1 MLLITFHP
9 RTLLRLLGC
18 LVLMAP
24 SLVFGQSEQVALPP
38 MDLKVISF
46 YDDATNPEYKGPMT
60 TQYLKL
66 NQAVMDQANFNFS
79 LDMATIYEARAIFSR
94 GSVDVHFPG
103 ICAVT
108 RQRDVIY
115 SEPVL
120 NFDRYLIAMG
130 DQPVPESIEAL
141 RGKTLGLVHR
151 FIYQLPSARE
161 LDEMNIRLFHAK
173 SIAANVRM
181 LLNRR
186 VDAIIAPLEAV
197 DNVQERLG
205 LDRQFSIPKKPF
217 SSNPLC
223 YVAHNTERG
232 NEVMVRINKALVEL
246 RARGEL
252 SQLLP
257 AGGKVAEP

>member
-1 MLLITFHP
+1 MLALSA
-9 RTLLRLLGC
+9 TL
-18 LVLMAP
+18 M
-24 SLVFGQSEQVALPP
+24 GQDDPKHTLPP

-46 YDDATNPEYKGPMT
+46 YDDATNPDYKGPMT

-66 NQAVMDQANFNFS
+66 NQAVMEQANFNFS
-79 LDMATIYEARAIFSR
+79 LDMTTIYEARAIFSR

-108 RQRDVIY
+108 RQREVIY
-115 SEPVL
+115 SDPVL

-130 DQPVPESIEAL
+130 DQPVPESIDAL
-141 RGKTLGLVHR
+141 QGKTLGLVHR

-173 SIAANVRM
+173 SIAANVLM

-205 LDRQFSIPKKPF
+205 LDRQFSIPEKPF

-232 NEVMVRINKALVEL
+232 NEVMARINKALLEL
-246 RARGEL
+246 RKRGEL
-252 SQLLP
+252 GQLLP
-257 AGGKVAEP
+257 VGGKVVKP

>member
-1 MLLITFHP
+1 VSLL
-9 RTLLRLLGC
+9 LS
-18 LVLMAP
+18 A
-24 SLVFGQSEQVALPP
+24 QASESVKISSDSSNAAEI
-38 MDLKVISF
+38 KIISF

-66 NQAVMDQANFNFS
+66 NERVMDIANLNYS
-79 LDMATIYEARAIFSR
+79 LEMATIYEARAIFSR

-103 ICAVT
+103 ICEVT
-108 RQRDVIY
+108 RQRQVVY

-130 DQPVPESIEAL
+130 DQPVPENLDRL

-161 LDEMNIRLFHAK
+161 LGSMNVRLFHAK

-181 LLNRR
+181 LLNGR
-186 VDAIIAPLEAV
+186 VDVILAPLEAV
-197 DNVQERLG
+197 GNVQQRLG
-205 LDRQFSIPKKPF
+205 LDRQFSIPNKPF
-217 SSNPLC
+217 SSNPIC

-232 NEVMVRINKALVEL
+232 NQVMGRINQAIEKL
-246 RARGEL
+246 RAAGEL
-252 SQLLP
+252 EQLVP
-257 AGGKVAEP
+257 EGARAATP